1 MKIRYG
7 FVSNSSSS
15 SFMIRLAD
23 LTSWQL
29 EMILKHKEVLEI
41 MPMFKRNGLYED
53 RDCAWGIE
61 EDIECELDAEYQ
73 EYTEDKVIKGSTP
86 MDNLDMEEFLKIIGV
101 PAEKIQWGS

>member
-29 EMILKHKEVLEI
+29 EMIRKHREVLEI
-41 MPMFKRNGLYED
+41 MPIFKRNGLYENS
-53 RDCAWGIE
+53 DCAWWIE
-61 EDIECELDAEYQ
+61 EDTEYELDAEYPEDT
-73 EYTEDKVIKGSTP
+73 EYKVIKGSTP

-101 PAEKIQWGS
+101 PEEKIQ